1 MQSASRSASIAKLVI
16 GLNCVAAVCFS
27 GVCIV
32 LKVNHDFNEIKWH
45 NGIFMICFI
54 SSLTSAIILIAL
66 QCLTLLTDANFKDPH
81 LDQIAA
87 EERRNEDFD
96 AQR

>member
-1 MQSASRSASIAKLVI
+1 MQSTSRSASIAKLVI

-32 LKVNHDFNEIKWH
+32 LKVNHEHNQIKWH

-81 LDQIAA
+81 MDQLA
-87 EERRNEDFD
+87 EARATHNFD